1 MTPCSDEICKH
12 TEIVRLA
19 VLSGA
24 ESDRTSG
31 DALRDEA
38 RVAFDEVEECD
49 EFAHSCPFGVQR
61 CLRSLWKL
69 VSSRHNDSTLHN

>member
-1 MTPCSDEICKH
+1 MTPCPDAICKH

-19 VLSGA
+19 VLSGT
-24 ESDRTSG
+24 ESNGTSG

-49 EFAHSCPFGVQR
+49 EFA
-61 CLRSLWKL
+61 
-69 VSSRHNDSTLHN
+69 